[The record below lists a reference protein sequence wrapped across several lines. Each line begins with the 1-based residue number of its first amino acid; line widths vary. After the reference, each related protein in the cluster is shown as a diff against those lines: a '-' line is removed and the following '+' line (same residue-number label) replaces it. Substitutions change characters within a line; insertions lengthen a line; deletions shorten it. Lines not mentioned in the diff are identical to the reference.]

1 VAESTIKLI
10 VDAAG
15 AVSPLKRVT
24 KETEKL
30 DEAVRDVNGRL
41 RDAKGRFIGA
51 GTGAKKASF
60 GFSSLTKTL
69 VKAAAAYATFAV
81 AQSAVSAGIQRVES
95 ERRLKSLSKGYGEVA
110 ALSKAA
116 GEASERFGVS
126 QTTANKAIAQVYA
139 RLRPVGVTL
148 KDIVSTYNG
157 FNTAARI
164 SGSTAEES
172 SNAFTQLA
180 QALGS
185 GALRG
190 DEFNSISEQV
200 PGVLTAI
207 SKETGIAQ
215 GSLRK
220 FAAEGGITADI
231 VIRALKRIETEG
243 ASQLE
248 DALKGPAQAIKDFQ
262 NATEE
267 VQVALSQ
274 DIVPQLAESFRG
286 LAELILNL
294 KGPIEFIGQV
304 AANTL
309 NQLNSL
315 IVAAT
320 SPGAVSARRD
330 IKGGLLPLNV
340 QGAAELFKGTG
351 PQGKGLKGLQEES
364 LELAALR
371 GQNRKTV
378 LLELMRN
385 RLGTMDAPSEMPTLS
400 APSVSTL
407 SLKNGK
413 SGSGSAAKGLQDIS
427 AAMEALLLKQQQL
440 KILDDE
446 YGLSKLTTEI
456 EIQKIME
463 SNMQARQRNVAMT
476 SAEADGV
483 LRTASIFK
491 KNFTEASEINAQI
504 TAQTIAGIKE
514 GFAAAQEIDAELQAQ
529 AEKMNQLYSSI
540 GQTITT
546 GIVDSLTAAVD
557 GTKSLAEVASNT
569 LRSLANIMLK
579 FGLQTF
585 LGGLGG
591 GDPSSIFT
599 KLFGGGRASG
609 GSVSSSK
616 SYLVGE
622 RGPELFSPGRSGSIA
637 PNGAMGGVNVGTINI
652 QVENTGE
659 QLTPAAQKQLAGQV
673 QGIVLSTLANERRS
687 GGML

>member
-1 VAESTIKLI
+1 MAESTIKLI

-30 DEAVRDVNGRL
+30 DGAVRKANGRL
-41 RDAKGRFIGA
+41 ENTKKKFADA
-51 GTGAKKASF
+51 GTGAKKASS

-110 ALSKAA
+110 ELSKAA

-215 GSLRK
+215 GSLRA

-274 DIVPQLAESFRG
+274 DVVPQLADSFRG

-304 AANTL
+304 TANTL
-309 NQLNSL
+309 NQINSL

-330 IKGGLLPLNV
+330 IEGGLLPLNV
-340 QGAAELFKGTG
+340 QGAVELFKGTG
-351 PQGKGLKGLQEES
+351 PQGKGFKGLQEES

-371 GQNRKTV
+371 RQNPKTV
-378 LLELMRN
+378 FLELMKN
-385 RLGTMDAPSEMPTLS
+385 RLETMDAPLEMLTLS
-400 APSVSTL
+400 DPSVSTL
-407 SLKNGK
+407 SLKDGK
-413 SGSGSAAKGLQDIS
+413 SGSASKPTGVSEADKERLRITEDI
-427 AAMEALLLKQQQL
+427 ARIEKEALQTQDTK
-440 KILDDE
+440 
-446 YGLSKLTTEI
+446 
-456 EIQKIME
+456 
-463 SNMQARQRNVAMT
+463 
-476 SAEADGV
+476 
-483 LRTASIFK
+483 
-491 KNFTEASEINAQI
+491 
-504 TAQTIAGIKE
+504 AQTFRDQFESLNDQRATLEGKLRGNKE
-514 GFAAAQEIDAELQAQ
+514 EVRNAHLLRDLLREHGEENGNILYQNELNNQSLKDQVETQKKLADAQKKAAENLD
-529 AEKMNQLYSSI
+529 KLYESI
-540 GQTITT
+540 GQSIST
-546 GIVDSLTAAVD
+546 GIVDSLTAAVE
-557 GTKSLAEVASNT
+557 GTKSLAEVASDT

-579 FGLQTF
+579 FGLNTF

-591 GDPSSIFT
+591 SDGIGFFS
-599 KLFGGGRASG
+599 KLFGGTRASG

-622 RGPELFSPGRSGSIA
+622 RGPELFTPGRSGSIA
-637 PNGAMGGVNVGTINI
+637 PNGSMGGANVVVNVDASGSS
-652 QVENTGE
+652 
-659 QLTPAAQKQLAGQV
+659 AQGDGQGAKQLGSAIGAAV
-673 QGIVLSTLANERRS
+673 QAELIKQQRPGGLLSR
-687 GGML
+687 